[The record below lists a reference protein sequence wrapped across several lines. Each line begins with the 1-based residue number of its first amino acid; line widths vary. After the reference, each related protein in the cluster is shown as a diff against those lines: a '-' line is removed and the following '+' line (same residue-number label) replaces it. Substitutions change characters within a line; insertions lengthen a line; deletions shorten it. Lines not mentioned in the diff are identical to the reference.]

1 MKLSAVKSEQ
11 KDDVCYEEADLLLN
25 LSRGGKG
32 PSLMPQQTA
41 QTQTNYPFM
50 KPENSTGT
58 QGYNPHYHYQSIPF
72 LQDQQ
77 SQGLMHPS
85 YHPGFLASRMGASS
99 RSSLTVASTTKT
111 SLRCTDNQLQT
122 STIRYS
128 HILCFSN
135 TPFPLIL
142 TAHSNHPLIGLEM
155 VSSEAFLKTTKSIFT
170 STNPR

>member
-50 KPENSTGT
+50 KPESSTGT

-85 YHPGFLASRMGASS
+85 YHPGFLASRMGG
-99 RSSLTVASTTKT
+99 
-111 SLRCTDNQLQT
+111 
-122 STIRYS
+122 
-128 HILCFSN
+128 F
-135 TPFPLIL
+135 
-142 TAHSNHPLIGLEM
+142 
-155 VSSEAFLKTTKSIFT
+155 
-170 STNPR
+170 